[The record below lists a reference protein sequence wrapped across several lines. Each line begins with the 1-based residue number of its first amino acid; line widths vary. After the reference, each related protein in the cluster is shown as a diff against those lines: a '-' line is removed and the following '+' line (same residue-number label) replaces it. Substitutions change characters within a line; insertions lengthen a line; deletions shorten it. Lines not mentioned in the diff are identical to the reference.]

1 MALWVISAVI
11 NTAAVVMSIELNSFD
26 WWSYLNLSCM
36 AVSFF
41 YIGAKA

>member
-1 MALWVISAVI
+1 MVLWIVSAVI
-11 NTAAVVMSIELNSFD
+11 NTGAVIMSIELNSFD
-26 WWSYLNLSCM
+26 AWSYLNLSCM